1 MNLRNDPRNIRIYH
15 LNLRAGPS
23 KFKDWPLKKWKKGN
37 TVKKSKYKNKKT
49 LETNNKH
56 NITKFLNK
64 NNKHFCFEKT
74 LEIDQTIEN
83 GKQHEK
89 K

>member
-1 MNLRNDPRNIRIYH
+1 M
-15 LNLRAGPS
+15 
-23 KFKDWPLKKWKKGN
+23 F
-37 TVKKSKYKNKKT
+37 
-49 LETNNKH
+49 
-56 NITKFLNK
+56 NK

-89 K
+89 KWKSNYKYFWG

>member
-1 MNLRNDPRNIRIYH
+1 M
-15 LNLRAGPS
+15 
-23 KFKDWPLKKWKKGN
+23 KKKAIQS
-37 TVKKSKYKNKKT
+37 KKSKHKNRKT

-89 K
+89 NENQITNIFEDNNEHLKTIEKH

>member
-1 MNLRNDPRNIRIYH
+1 MKKKAIQSKNRNIKIE
-15 LNLRAGPS
+15 
-23 KFKDWPLKKWKKGN
+23 
-37 TVKKSKYKNKKT
+37 KT
-49 LETNNKH
+49 LETNNIN
-56 NITKFLNK
+56 NITKLFNK

-89 K
+89 KWKSNYKYFWG